1 MATDPLT
8 SGAPAVALG
17 ALYCDAVFGGDAT
30 MLVLPAD
37 HLIRDSDAFA
47 AAVLSRE
54 GGYAKGLGMSCEE
67 AIEGVENT
75 HERGKAIG
83 SATKIL

>member
-1 MATDPLT
+1 
-8 SGAPAVALG
+8 V
-17 ALYCDAVFGGDAT
+17 CDRS
-30 MLVLPAD
+30 
-37 HLIRDSDAFA
+37 IDAFA

-54 GGYAKGLGMSCEE
+54 GGYAAGLGMSCEE

-83 SATKIL
+83 SAAKIL